1 MGKMAKAKV
10 SMTIDSHVFTAFK
23 DYCKDNGMKVST
35 KVEQLMRESTKNI
48 TLHKYIKQ

>member
-1 MGKMAKAKV
+1 MAKAKV

-35 KVEQLMRESTKNI
+35 KVEQLMREETKNI
-48 TLHKYIKQ
+48 TLHRYMNQ